1 MTNKRVRIF
10 FVWIALLVLALP
22 AKAQQRFFNL
32 TADEVKVDSVLPHF
46 LYSIPLPENYQDS
59 VYTVSVK
66 YPEYM
71 DMTVSDVANYNRISG
86 AALPSQVP
94 LSQNISVSRRKGYL
108 VASFC
113 PLVFR
118 NNKYQMLVSFM
129 LDVKAKAVKNSVL
142 RQRKNDKAYASA
154 ADIYAEH
161 SLLASGK
168 WAKIRVSSSGVYQLT
183 EATVRQ
189 AGFSNIN
196 KVKIYGYGGNLQ
208 NEALYAN
215 DLARTDDLKEV
226 PQCVVGG
233 KHLFYA
239 KGPVSWTSNSSTV
252 RRRNPYS
259 DYGYYFITQS
269 DEEPATVDSATF
281 VSSFYPSPDDYH
293 SLYEVDGY
301 SWYNGGRN
309 LFDPTPISVGGSQQ
323 VVITNTTGS
332 QKGRLTVNVSAGG
345 TNQIRIQLNGKDIG
359 TLNVRILDYCKAG
372 QDSGTYLLDNLK
384 VDGGKDTIT
393 IQNVSGETARLDYVS
408 MAWEKAIP
416 LPNLSGSHPAATYVK
431 NIANQDL
438 HADGQADLVIIIP
451 ASRTLLKQAQRLK
464 EFHESHDGM
473 RVNIVAADQLYNEFS
488 SGTPDANA
496 YRRYLRMLQD
506 RAATE
511 ADMPKYLLLFG
522 DCVWDN
528 RMLTADCKRF
538 DPDDYLLVYESE
550 NSFSE
555 TVCYAGDSWMG
566 ILAEGA
572 GSDAR
577 RELQDVGVGRFPV
590 TTVAE
595 AKIMVDKT
603 INYSKNQ
610 NGGAWQNTIMFMG
623 DDGNDNIHMK
633 DVDSVANSVGRDY
646 PNFLIKKVMW
656 DAYTRESS
664 ATGNTYPEVSKI
676 IRQQQAN
683 GALVMDYGGHG
694 NATLISH
701 ESVLGLSD
709 FSESRTSNLPLWVT
723 AACDI
728 MAFDGVTETIG
739 EAAVLNEKGGAVAF
753 YGTART
759 VFTSANKYINHAFMK
774 RVLSL
779 QDGKPI
785 ALGEAHRLAQN
796 DVMLGTNR
804 YPTPTREDP
813 NKTSPEQDNTE
824 NHLQYSLLGDP
835 ALSLNLPTAQV
846 VVDEIDG
853 VAVGSG
859 TMPTVK
865 AGSVIK
871 MKGHVAGVEGFN
883 GVVTATVR
891 DTQEEITCK
900 LNNTSND
907 GAEVAFKY
915 LDRTKTLYHGSDSI
929 RNSSFE
935 LTFAVPKDINYADG
949 QGMINLYALN
959 TDKTIRANGS
969 CDQFIVGGSAEAK
982 NDSVGPSIYCYLN
995 SPSFVDGG
1003 NVNGTP
1009 YFVAEIKDKDG
1020 INAAGSGIGH
1030 DLQLVIDG
1038 DMAKTYTL
1046 NNNFSYDFG
1055 TYTSGSTFY
1064 SIPELEEGP
1073 HRLQFRAWDIQNNS
1087 STAVLHFNVVKGLRP
1102 QLFNIGVTNNPAR
1115 TSTTFIISHDR
1126 MESNMDV
1133 VIELFDAAGRQMW
1146 RHAESGV
1153 SATGNYT
1160 VDWDLSVDGGRPL
1173 QMASISI
1180 VSKCRRKAAAMC
1192 RRRRSSLSSATDK
1205 TGDKTITELL

>member
-108 VASFC
+108 VVSFC

-183 EATVRQ
+183 DATVRQ

-345 TNQIRIQLNGKDIG
+345 NNQIRILLNGKELG
-359 TLNVRILDYCKAG
+359 TLNVPILQYCKAG
-372 QDSGTYLLDNLK
+372 QVGGTYSLDNLRI
-384 VDGGKDTIT
+384 DAKDTVT
-393 IQNVSGETARLDYVS
+393 IVNVSGETARLDYVS

-464 EFHESHDGM
+464 ELHESHDGM

-694 NATLISH
+694 SATLISH

-728 MAFDGVTETIG
+728 MPFDGVTETIG
-739 EAAVLNEKGGAVAF
+739 ESAVLNEKGGAVAF

-900 LNNTSND
+900 LNNTSGD

-1003 NVNGTP
+1003 NVNSTP

-1173 QMASISI
+1173 QTGVYLYRVKVSSEGSSY
-1180 VSKCRRKAAAMC
+1180 VSKTKKLIVISNR
-1192 RRRRSSLSSATDK
+1192 
-1205 TGDKTITELL
+1205 

>member
-108 VASFC
+108 VVSFC

-183 EATVRQ
+183 DATVRQ

-345 TNQIRIQLNGKDIG
+345 NNQIRILLNGKELG
-359 TLNVRILDYCKAG
+359 TLNVPILQYCKAG
-372 QDSGTYLLDNLK
+372 QVGGTYSLDNLRI
-384 VDGGKDTIT
+384 DAKDTVT
-393 IQNVSGETARLDYVS
+393 IVNVSGETARLDYVS

-728 MAFDGVTETIG
+728 MPFDGVTETIG
-739 EAAVLNEKGGAVAF
+739 ESAVLNEKGGAVAF

-813 NKTSPEQDNTE
+813 NKTSPEQDNSE

-900 LNNTSND
+900 LNNTSGD

-929 RNSSFE
+929 RNGQFE

-1003 NVNGTP
+1003 NVNSTP

-1146 RHAESGV
+1146 RHAENGV

-1173 QMASISI
+1173 QTGVYLYRVKVSSEGSSY
-1180 VSKCRRKAAAMC
+1180 VSKTKKLIVISNR
-1192 RRRRSSLSSATDK
+1192 
-1205 TGDKTITELL
+1205 

>member
-108 VASFC
+108 VVSFC

-183 EATVRQ
+183 DATVRQ

-345 TNQIRIQLNGKDIG
+345 NNQIRILLNGKELG
-359 TLNVRILDYCKAG
+359 TLNVPILQYCKAG

-538 DPDDYLLVYESE
+538 DPDDFLLVYESE

-728 MAFDGVTETIG
+728 MPFDGVTETIG

-900 LNNTSND
+900 LNNTSGD

-929 RNSSFE
+929 RNGQFE

-1003 NVNGTP
+1003 NVNSTP

-1173 QMASISI
+1173 QTGVYLYRVKVSSEGSSY
-1180 VSKCRRKAAAMC
+1180 VSKTKKLIVISNR
-1192 RRRRSSLSSATDK
+1192 
-1205 TGDKTITELL
+1205 

>member
-108 VASFC
+108 VVSFC

-183 EATVRQ
+183 DATVRQ

-345 TNQIRIQLNGKDIG
+345 NNQIRILLNGKELG
-359 TLNVRILDYCKAG
+359 TLNVPILQYCKAG
-372 QDSGTYLLDNLK
+372 QVGGTYSLDNLRI
-384 VDGGKDTIT
+384 DAKDTVT
-393 IQNVSGETARLDYVS
+393 IVNVSGETARLDYVS

-538 DPDDYLLVYESE
+538 DPDDFLLVYESE

-728 MAFDGVTETIG
+728 MPFDGVTETIG
-739 EAAVLNEKGGAVAF
+739 ESAVLNEKGGAVAF

-900 LNNTSND
+900 LNNTSGD

-1003 NVNGTP
+1003 NVNSTP

-1173 QMASISI
+1173 QTGVYLYRVKVSSEGSSY
-1180 VSKCRRKAAAMC
+1180 VSKTKKLIVISNR
-1192 RRRRSSLSSATDK
+1192 
-1205 TGDKTITELL
+1205 

>member
-108 VASFC
+108 VVSFC

-183 EATVRQ
+183 DATVRQ

-345 TNQIRIQLNGKDIG
+345 NNQIRILLNGKELG
-359 TLNVRILDYCKAG
+359 TLNVPILQYCKAG
-372 QDSGTYLLDNLK
+372 QVGGTYSLDNLRI
-384 VDGGKDTIT
+384 DAKDTVT
-393 IQNVSGETARLDYVS
+393 IVNVSGETARLDYVS

-538 DPDDYLLVYESE
+538 DPDDFLLVYESE

-728 MAFDGVTETIG
+728 MPFDGVTETIG
-739 EAAVLNEKGGAVAF
+739 ESAVLNEKGGAVAF

-891 DTQEEITCK
+891 DTREEITCK
-900 LNNTSND
+900 LNNTSGD

-1003 NVNGTP
+1003 NVNSTP

-1173 QMASISI
+1173 QTGVYLYRVKVSSEGSSY
-1180 VSKCRRKAAAMC
+1180 VSKTKKLIVISNR
-1192 RRRRSSLSSATDK
+1192 
-1205 TGDKTITELL
+1205 

>member
-345 TNQIRIQLNGKDIG
+345 NNQIRILLNGKDIG

-451 ASRTLLKQAQRLK
+451 ASRTLLKQAQHLK

-900 LNNTSND
+900 LNNTSGD

-1003 NVNGTP
+1003 NVNSTP

-1173 QMASISI
+1173 QTGVYLYRVKVSSEGSSY
-1180 VSKCRRKAAAMC
+1180 VSKTKKLIVISNR
-1192 RRRRSSLSSATDK
+1192 
-1205 TGDKTITELL
+1205 

>member
-108 VASFC
+108 VVSFC

-183 EATVRQ
+183 DATVRQ

-345 TNQIRIQLNGKDIG
+345 NNQIRILLNGKELG
-359 TLNVRILDYCKAG
+359 TLNVPILQYCKAG
-372 QDSGTYLLDNLK
+372 QVGGTYSLDNLRI
-384 VDGGKDTIT
+384 DAKDTVT
-393 IQNVSGETARLDYVS
+393 IVNVSGETARLDYVS

-728 MAFDGVTETIG
+728 MPFDGVTETIG
-739 EAAVLNEKGGAVAF
+739 ESAVLNEKGGAVAF

-813 NKTSPEQDNTE
+813 NKTSPEQDNSE

-891 DTQEEITCK
+891 DTREEITCK
-900 LNNTSND
+900 LNNTSGD

-929 RNSSFE
+929 RNGQFE

-1003 NVNGTP
+1003 NVNSTP

-1173 QMASISI
+1173 QTGVYLYRVKVSSEGSSY
-1180 VSKCRRKAAAMC
+1180 VSKTKKLIVISNR
-1192 RRRRSSLSSATDK
+1192 
-1205 TGDKTITELL
+1205 

>member
-108 VASFC
+108 VVSFC

-161 SLLASGK
+161 SLLATGK

-183 EATVRQ
+183 DATVRQ

-345 TNQIRIQLNGKDIG
+345 NNQIRILLNGKELG
-359 TLNVRILDYCKAG
+359 TLNVPILQYCKAG
-372 QDSGTYLLDNLK
+372 QVGGTYSLDNLRI
-384 VDGGKDTIT
+384 DAKDTVT
-393 IQNVSGETARLDYVS
+393 IVNVSGETARLDYVS

-538 DPDDYLLVYESE
+538 DPDDFLLVYESE

-694 NATLISH
+694 SATLISH

-728 MAFDGVTETIG
+728 MPFDGVTETIG
-739 EAAVLNEKGGAVAF
+739 ESAVLNEKGGAVAF

-813 NKTSPEQDNTE
+813 NKTSPEQDNSE

-900 LNNTSND
+900 LNNTSGD
-907 GAEVAFKY
+907 GAEEAFKY

-1003 NVNGTP
+1003 NVNSTP

-1173 QMASISI
+1173 QTGVYLYRVKVSSEGSSY
-1180 VSKCRRKAAAMC
+1180 VSKTKKLIVISNR
-1192 RRRRSSLSSATDK
+1192 
-1205 TGDKTITELL
+1205 

>member
-108 VASFC
+108 VVSFC

-183 EATVRQ
+183 DATVRQ

-345 TNQIRIQLNGKDIG
+345 NNQIRILLNGKDIG

-538 DPDDYLLVYESE
+538 DPDDFLLVYESE

-555 TVCYAGDSWMG
+555 TSCYAGDSWMG

-728 MAFDGVTETIG
+728 MPFDGVTETIG

-891 DTQEEITCK
+891 DTREEITCK
-900 LNNTSND
+900 LNNTSGD
-907 GAEVAFKY
+907 GAEEAFKY

-929 RNSSFE
+929 RNGQFE

-1003 NVNGTP
+1003 NVNSTP

-1133 VIELFDAAGRQMW
+1133 VIELFDAAGRQIW

-1173 QMASISI
+1173 QTGVYLYRVKVSSEGSSY
-1180 VSKCRRKAAAMC
+1180 VSKTKKLIVISNR
-1192 RRRRSSLSSATDK
+1192 
-1205 TGDKTITELL
+1205 

>member
-183 EATVRQ
+183 DATVRQ

-359 TLNVRILDYCKAG
+359 TLNVPILDYCKAG

-538 DPDDYLLVYESE
+538 DPDDFLLVYESE

-623 DDGNDNIHMK
+623 DDGNDNIHMQ

-728 MAFDGVTETIG
+728 MPFDGVTETIG

-900 LNNTSND
+900 LNNTSGD

-1003 NVNGTP
+1003 NVNSTP

-1173 QMASISI
+1173 QTGVYLYRVKVSSEGSSY
-1180 VSKCRRKAAAMC
+1180 VSKTKKLIVISNR
-1192 RRRRSSLSSATDK
+1192 
-1205 TGDKTITELL
+1205 

>member
-10 FVWIALLVLALP
+10 FVWMALLVLALP

-183 EATVRQ
+183 DATVRQ

-332 QKGRLTVNVSAGG
+332 QKGCLTVNVSAGG
-345 TNQIRIQLNGKDIG
+345 TNKIRIQLNGKDIG
-359 TLNVRILDYCKAG
+359 TLNVPILDYCKAG

-393 IQNVSGETARLDYVS
+393 IQNVSGEIARLDYVS

-538 DPDDYLLVYESE
+538 DPDDFLLVYESE

-555 TVCYAGDSWMG
+555 TSCYAGDSWMG

-728 MAFDGVTETIG
+728 MPFDGVTETIG
-739 EAAVLNEKGGAVAF
+739 ESAVLNEKGGAVAF

-900 LNNTSND
+900 LNNTSGD

-929 RNSSFE
+929 RNGQFE

-949 QGMINLYALN
+949 QGMLNLYALN

-1003 NVNGTP
+1003 NVNSTP

-1146 RHAESGV
+1146 RHAENGV

-1173 QMASISI
+1173 QTGVYLYRVKVSSEGSSY
-1180 VSKCRRKAAAMC
+1180 VSKTKKLIVISNR
-1192 RRRRSSLSSATDK
+1192 
-1205 TGDKTITELL
+1205 

>member
-183 EATVRQ
+183 DATVRQ

-359 TLNVRILDYCKAG
+359 TLNVPILDYCKAG

-416 LPNLSGSHPAATYVK
+416 LSPLSGKHPAATYVK

-555 TVCYAGDSWMG
+555 TSCYAGDSWMG

-656 DAYTRESS
+656 DAYNRESS

-694 NATLISH
+694 SATLISH

-728 MAFDGVTETIG
+728 MPFDGVTETIG
-739 EAAVLNEKGGAVAF
+739 ESAVLNEKGGAVAF

-813 NKTSPEQDNTE
+813 NKTSPEQDNSE

-900 LNNTSND
+900 LNNTSGD

-959 TDKTIRANGS
+959 TDKTVRANGS

-1003 NVNGTP
+1003 NVNSTP

-1173 QMASISI
+1173 QTGVYLYRVKVSSEGSSY
-1180 VSKCRRKAAAMC
+1180 VSKTKKLIVISNR
-1192 RRRRSSLSSATDK
+1192 
-1205 TGDKTITELL
+1205 

>member
-183 EATVRQ
+183 DATVRQ

-359 TLNVRILDYCKAG
+359 TLNVPILDYCKAG

-416 LPNLSGSHPAATYVK
+416 LSPLSGKHPAATYVK

-538 DPDDYLLVYESE
+538 DPDDFLLVYESE

-664 ATGNTYPEVSKI
+664 AIGNTYPEVSKI

-900 LNNTSND
+900 LNNTSGD

-929 RNSSFE
+929 RNSNFE

-1003 NVNGTP
+1003 NVNSTP

-1173 QMASISI
+1173 QTGVYLYRVKVSSEGSSY
-1180 VSKCRRKAAAMC
+1180 VSKTKKLIVISNR
-1192 RRRRSSLSSATDK
+1192 
-1205 TGDKTITELL
+1205 

>member
-108 VASFC
+108 VVSFC

-345 TNQIRIQLNGKDIG
+345 NNQIRILLNGKELG
-359 TLNVRILDYCKAG
+359 TLNVPILQYCKAG
-372 QDSGTYLLDNLK
+372 QVGGTYSLDNLRI
-384 VDGGKDTIT
+384 DAKDTVT
-393 IQNVSGETARLDYVS
+393 IVNVSGETARLDYVS

-538 DPDDYLLVYESE
+538 DPDDFLLVYESE

-694 NATLISH
+694 SATLISH

-728 MAFDGVTETIG
+728 MPFDGVTETIG
-739 EAAVLNEKGGAVAF
+739 ESAVLNEKGGAVAF

-813 NKTSPEQDNTE
+813 NKTSPEQDNSE

-900 LNNTSND
+900 LNNTSGD

-929 RNSSFE
+929 RNGQFE

-1003 NVNGTP
+1003 NVNSTP

-1173 QMASISI
+1173 QTGVYLYRVKVSSEGSSY
-1180 VSKCRRKAAAMC
+1180 VSKTKKLIVISNR
-1192 RRRRSSLSSATDK
+1192 
-1205 TGDKTITELL
+1205 

>member
-108 VASFC
+108 VVSFC

-345 TNQIRIQLNGKDIG
+345 NNQIRILLNGKELG
-359 TLNVRILDYCKAG
+359 TLNVPILQYCKAG
-372 QDSGTYLLDNLK
+372 QVGGTYSLDNLRI
-384 VDGGKDTIT
+384 DAKDTVT
-393 IQNVSGETARLDYVS
+393 IVNVSGETARLDYVS

-694 NATLISH
+694 SATLISH

-728 MAFDGVTETIG
+728 MPFDGVTETIG
-739 EAAVLNEKGGAVAF
+739 ESAVLNEKGGAVAF

-813 NKTSPEQDNTE
+813 NKTSPEQDNSE

-891 DTQEEITCK
+891 DTREEITCK
-900 LNNTSND
+900 LNNTSGD

-929 RNSSFE
+929 RNGQFE

-1003 NVNGTP
+1003 NVNSTP

-1173 QMASISI
+1173 QTGVYLYRVKVSSEGSSY
-1180 VSKCRRKAAAMC
+1180 VSKTKKLIVISNR
-1192 RRRRSSLSSATDK
+1192 
-1205 TGDKTITELL
+1205 

>member
-108 VASFC
+108 VVSFC

-183 EATVRQ
+183 DATVRQ

-345 TNQIRIQLNGKDIG
+345 NNQIRILLNGKELG
-359 TLNVRILDYCKAG
+359 SLNVPILQYCKAG
-372 QDSGTYLLDNLK
+372 QVGGTYSLDNLRI
-384 VDGGKDTIT
+384 DAKDTVT
-393 IQNVSGETARLDYVS
+393 IVNVSGETARLDYVS

-464 EFHESHDGM
+464 EFHEIHDGM

-694 NATLISH
+694 SATLISH

-728 MAFDGVTETIG
+728 MPFDGVTETIG
-739 EAAVLNEKGGAVAF
+739 ESAVLNEKGGAVAF

-900 LNNTSND
+900 LNNTSGD

-929 RNSSFE
+929 RNGQFE

-1003 NVNGTP
+1003 NVNSTP

-1173 QMASISI
+1173 QTGVYLYRVKVSSEGSSY
-1180 VSKCRRKAAAMC
+1180 VSKTKKLIVISNR
-1192 RRRRSSLSSATDK
+1192 
-1205 TGDKTITELL
+1205 

>member
-161 SLLASGK
+161 SLLATGK

-359 TLNVRILDYCKAG
+359 TLNVPILDYCKAG

-538 DPDDYLLVYESE
+538 DPDDFLLVYESE

-785 ALGEAHRLAQN
+785 TLGEAHRLAQN

-1003 NVNGTP
+1003 NVNSTP

-1173 QMASISI
+1173 QTGVYLYRVKVSSEGSSY
-1180 VSKCRRKAAAMC
+1180 VSKTKKLIVISNR
-1192 RRRRSSLSSATDK
+1192 
-1205 TGDKTITELL
+1205 

>member
-183 EATVRQ
+183 DATVRQ

-345 TNQIRIQLNGKDIG
+345 NNQIRILLNGKELG
-359 TLNVRILDYCKAG
+359 TLNVPILQYCKAG
-372 QDSGTYLLDNLK
+372 QVGGTYSLDNLRI
-384 VDGGKDTIT
+384 DAKDTVT
-393 IQNVSGETARLDYVS
+393 IVNVSGETARLDYVS

-431 NIANQDL
+431 NTANQDL

-538 DPDDYLLVYESE
+538 DPDDFLLVYESE

-728 MAFDGVTETIG
+728 MPFDGVTETIG
-739 EAAVLNEKGGAVAF
+739 ESAVLNEKGGAVAF

-813 NKTSPEQDNTE
+813 NKTSPEQDNSE

-891 DTQEEITCK
+891 DTREEITCK
-900 LNNTSND
+900 LNNTSGD
-907 GAEVAFKY
+907 GAEEAFKY

-959 TDKTIRANGS
+959 TDKTVRANGS

-1003 NVNGTP
+1003 NVNSTP

-1087 STAVLHFNVVKGLRP
+1087 STAVLHFNVEKGLRP

-1173 QMASISI
+1173 QTGVYLYRVKVSSEGSSY
-1180 VSKCRRKAAAMC
+1180 VSKTKKLIVISNR
-1192 RRRRSSLSSATDK
+1192 
-1205 TGDKTITELL
+1205 

>member
-108 VASFC
+108 VVSFC

-183 EATVRQ
+183 DATVRQ

-345 TNQIRIQLNGKDIG
+345 NNQIRILLNGKELG
-359 TLNVRILDYCKAG
+359 TLDVPILQYCKAG
-372 QDSGTYLLDNLK
+372 QVGGTYSLDNLRI
-384 VDGGKDTIT
+384 DAKDTVT
-393 IQNVSGETARLDYVS
+393 IVNVSGETARLDYVS

-538 DPDDYLLVYESE
+538 DPDDFLLVYESE

-728 MAFDGVTETIG
+728 MPFDGVTETIG
-739 EAAVLNEKGGAVAF
+739 ESAVLNEKGGAVAF

-813 NKTSPEQDNTE
+813 NKTSPEQDNSE

-891 DTQEEITCK
+891 DTREEITCK
-900 LNNTSND
+900 LNNTSDD
-907 GAEVAFKY
+907 GAEEAFKY

-929 RNSSFE
+929 RNGQFE

-1003 NVNGTP
+1003 NVNSTP

-1173 QMASISI
+1173 QTGVYLYRVKVSSEGSSY
-1180 VSKCRRKAAAMC
+1180 VSKTKKLIVISNR
-1192 RRRRSSLSSATDK
+1192 
-1205 TGDKTITELL
+1205 

>member
-108 VASFC
+108 VVSFC

-183 EATVRQ
+183 DATVRQ

-345 TNQIRIQLNGKDIG
+345 NNQIRILLNGKELG
-359 TLNVRILDYCKAG
+359 TLNVPILQYCKAG

-538 DPDDYLLVYESE
+538 DPDDFLLVYESE

-694 NATLISH
+694 SATLISH

-728 MAFDGVTETIG
+728 MPFDGVTETIG
-739 EAAVLNEKGGAVAF
+739 ESAVLNEKGGAVAF

-813 NKTSPEQDNTE
+813 NKTSPEQDNSE

-900 LNNTSND
+900 LNNTSGD

-929 RNSSFE
+929 RNGQFE

-1003 NVNGTP
+1003 NVNSTP

-1173 QMASISI
+1173 QTGVYLYRVKVSSEGSSY
-1180 VSKCRRKAAAMC
+1180 VSKTKKLIVISNR
-1192 RRRRSSLSSATDK
+1192 
-1205 TGDKTITELL
+1205 

>member
-108 VASFC
+108 VVSFC

-183 EATVRQ
+183 DATVRQ

-345 TNQIRIQLNGKDIG
+345 NNQIRILLNGKELG
-359 TLNVRILDYCKAG
+359 TLNVPILQYCKAG
-372 QDSGTYLLDNLK
+372 QVGGTYSLDNLRI
-384 VDGGKDTIT
+384 DAKDTVT
-393 IQNVSGETARLDYVS
+393 IVNVSGETARLDYVS

-694 NATLISH
+694 SATLISH

-728 MAFDGVTETIG
+728 MPFDGVTETIG
-739 EAAVLNEKGGAVAF
+739 ESAVLNEKGGAVAF

-813 NKTSPEQDNTE
+813 NKTSPEQDNSE

-900 LNNTSND
+900 LNNTSGD
-907 GAEVAFKY
+907 GAEEAFKY

-1003 NVNGTP
+1003 NVNSTP

-1173 QMASISI
+1173 QTGVYLYRVKVSSEGSSY
-1180 VSKCRRKAAAMC
+1180 VSKTKKLIVISNR
-1192 RRRRSSLSSATDK
+1192 
-1205 TGDKTITELL
+1205 

>member
-183 EATVRQ
+183 DATVRQ

-359 TLNVRILDYCKAG
+359 TLNVPILDYCKAG

-538 DPDDYLLVYESE
+538 DPDDFLLVYESE

-728 MAFDGVTETIG
+728 MPFDGVTETIG

-900 LNNTSND
+900 LNNTSGD
-907 GAEVAFKY
+907 GAEEAFKY

-1003 NVNGTP
+1003 NVNSTP

-1173 QMASISI
+1173 QTGVYLYRVKVSSEGSSY
-1180 VSKCRRKAAAMC
+1180 VSKTKKLIVISNR
-1192 RRRRSSLSSATDK
+1192 
-1205 TGDKTITELL
+1205 

>member
-108 VASFC
+108 VVSFC

-183 EATVRQ
+183 DATVRQ

-345 TNQIRIQLNGKDIG
+345 NNQIRILLNGKELG
-359 TLNVRILDYCKAG
+359 TLNVPILQYCKAG
-372 QDSGTYLLDNLK
+372 QVGGTYSLDNLK

-656 DAYTRESS
+656 DAYNRESS

-728 MAFDGVTETIG
+728 MPFDGVTETIG
-739 EAAVLNEKGGAVAF
+739 ESAVLNEKGGAVAF

-900 LNNTSND
+900 LNNTSGD
-907 GAEVAFKY
+907 GAEEAFKY

-929 RNSSFE
+929 RNGQFE

-1003 NVNGTP
+1003 NVNSTP

-1173 QMASISI
+1173 QTGVYLYRVKVSSEGSSY
-1180 VSKCRRKAAAMC
+1180 VSKTKKLIVISNR
-1192 RRRRSSLSSATDK
+1192 
-1205 TGDKTITELL
+1205 

>member
-1 MTNKRVRIF
+1 
-10 FVWIALLVLALP
+10 
-22 AKAQQRFFNL
+22 
-32 TADEVKVDSVLPHF
+32 
-46 LYSIPLPENYQDS
+46 
-59 VYTVSVK
+59 
-66 YPEYM
+66 
-71 DMTVSDVANYNRISG
+71 
-86 AALPSQVP
+86 
-94 LSQNISVSRRKGYL
+94 
-108 VASFC
+108 
-113 PLVFR
+113 
-118 NNKYQMLVSFM
+118 
-129 LDVKAKAVKNSVL
+129 
-142 RQRKNDKAYASA
+142 
-154 ADIYAEH
+154 
-161 SLLASGK
+161 
-168 WAKIRVSSSGVYQLT
+168 
-183 EATVRQ
+183 
-189 AGFSNIN
+189 
-196 KVKIYGYGGNLQ
+196 
-208 NEALYAN
+208 
-215 DLARTDDLKEV
+215 
-226 PQCVVGG
+226 
-233 KHLFYA
+233 
-239 KGPVSWTSNSSTV
+239 
-252 RRRNPYS
+252 
-259 DYGYYFITQS
+259 
-269 DEEPATVDSATF
+269 
-281 VSSFYPSPDDYH
+281 
-293 SLYEVDGY
+293 
-301 SWYNGGRN
+301 
-309 LFDPTPISVGGSQQ
+309 
-323 VVITNTTGS
+323 
-332 QKGRLTVNVSAGG
+332 
-345 TNQIRIQLNGKDIG
+345 
-359 TLNVRILDYCKAG
+359 
-372 QDSGTYLLDNLK
+372 
-384 VDGGKDTIT
+384 
-393 IQNVSGETARLDYVS
+393 
-408 MAWEKAIP
+408 
-416 LPNLSGSHPAATYVK
+416 
-431 NIANQDL
+431 
-438 HADGQADLVIIIP
+438 
-451 ASRTLLKQAQRLK
+451 
-464 EFHESHDGM
+464 
-473 RVNIVAADQLYNEFS
+473 
-488 SGTPDANA
+488 
-496 YRRYLRMLQD
+496 
-506 RAATE
+506 
-511 ADMPKYLLLFG
+511 
-522 DCVWDN
+522 
-528 RMLTADCKRF
+528 
-538 DPDDYLLVYESE
+538 
-550 NSFSE
+550 
-555 TVCYAGDSWMG
+555 
-566 ILAEGA
+566 
-572 GSDAR
+572 
-577 RELQDVGVGRFPV
+577 
-590 TTVAE
+590 
-595 AKIMVDKT
+595 
-603 INYSKNQ
+603 
-610 NGGAWQNTIMFMG
+610 
-623 DDGNDNIHMK
+623 
-633 DVDSVANSVGRDY
+633 
-646 PNFLIKKVMW
+646 
-656 DAYTRESS
+656 
-664 ATGNTYPEVSKI
+664 
-676 IRQQQAN
+676 
-683 GALVMDYGGHG
+683 MDYGGHG
-694 NATLISH
+694 SATLISH

-728 MAFDGVTETIG
+728 MPFDGVTETIG
-739 EAAVLNEKGGAVAF
+739 ESAVLNEKGGAVAF

-900 LNNTSND
+900 LNNTSGD
-907 GAEVAFKY
+907 GAEEAFKY

-959 TDKTIRANGS
+959 TDKTVRANGS

-1003 NVNGTP
+1003 NVNSTP

-1146 RHAESGV
+1146 RHAENGV

-1173 QMASISI
+1173 QTGVYLYRVKVSSEGSSY
-1180 VSKCRRKAAAMC
+1180 VSKTKKLIVISNR
-1192 RRRRSSLSSATDK
+1192 
-1205 TGDKTITELL
+1205 

>member
-900 LNNTSND
+900 LNTSND

-1173 QMASISI
+1173 QTGVYLYRVKVSSEGSSY
-1180 VSKCRRKAAAMC
+1180 VSKTKKLIVISNR
-1192 RRRRSSLSSATDK
+1192 
-1205 TGDKTITELL
+1205 

>member
-108 VASFC
+108 VVSFC

-183 EATVRQ
+183 EATVLQ

-345 TNQIRIQLNGKDIG
+345 NNQIRILLNGKDIG

-694 NATLISH
+694 SATLISH

-728 MAFDGVTETIG
+728 MPFDGVTETIG
-739 EAAVLNEKGGAVAF
+739 ESAVLNEKGGAVAF

-813 NKTSPEQDNTE
+813 NKTSPEQDNSE

-853 VAVGSG
+853 VAVGSE

-891 DTQEEITCK
+891 DTREEITCK
-900 LNNTSND
+900 LNNTSGD

-929 RNSSFE
+929 RNGQFE

-1003 NVNGTP
+1003 NVNSTP

-1173 QMASISI
+1173 QTGVYLYRVKVSSEGSSY
-1180 VSKCRRKAAAMC
+1180 VSKTKKLIVISNR
-1192 RRRRSSLSSATDK
+1192 
-1205 TGDKTITELL
+1205 

>member
-108 VASFC
+108 VVSFC

-345 TNQIRIQLNGKDIG
+345 NNQIRILLNGKELG
-359 TLNVRILDYCKAG
+359 TLNVPILQYCKAG
-372 QDSGTYLLDNLK
+372 QVGGTYSLDNLRI
-384 VDGGKDTIT
+384 DAKDTVT
-393 IQNVSGETARLDYVS
+393 IVNVSGETARLDYVS

-538 DPDDYLLVYESE
+538 DPDDFLLVYESE

-694 NATLISH
+694 SATLISH

-728 MAFDGVTETIG
+728 MPFDGVTETIG
-739 EAAVLNEKGGAVAF
+739 ESAVLNEKGGAVAF

-891 DTQEEITCK
+891 DTREEITCK
-900 LNNTSND
+900 LNNTSGD

-929 RNSSFE
+929 RNGQFE

-1003 NVNGTP
+1003 NVNSTP

-1133 VIELFDAAGRQMW
+1133 VIELFDAAGRQIW

-1173 QMASISI
+1173 QTGVYLYRVKVSSEGSSY
-1180 VSKCRRKAAAMC
+1180 VSKTKKLIVISNR
-1192 RRRRSSLSSATDK
+1192 
-1205 TGDKTITELL
+1205 

>member
-323 VVITNTTGS
+323 VLITNTTGS

-345 TNQIRIQLNGKDIG
+345 NNQIRILLNGKELG

-1115 TSTTFIISHDR
+1115 TSITFIISHDR

-1173 QMASISI
+1173 QTGVYLYRVKVSSEGSSY
-1180 VSKCRRKAAAMC
+1180 VSKTKKLIVISNR
-1192 RRRRSSLSSATDK
+1192 
-1205 TGDKTITELL
+1205 

>member
-94 LSQNISVSRRKGYL
+94 LSQHISVSRRKGYL
-108 VASFC
+108 VVSFC

-183 EATVRQ
+183 DATVRQ

-345 TNQIRIQLNGKDIG
+345 NNQIRILLNGKDIG
-359 TLNVRILDYCKAG
+359 TLNVPILDYCKAG

-438 HADGQADLVIIIP
+438 HADGQADLVIIVP
-451 ASRTLLKQAQRLK
+451 SSGALLKQAQRLK

-538 DPDDYLLVYESE
+538 DPDDFLLVYESE

-694 NATLISH
+694 SATLISH

-728 MAFDGVTETIG
+728 MPFDGVTETIG
-739 EAAVLNEKGGAVAF
+739 ESAVLNEKGGAVAF

-813 NKTSPEQDNTE
+813 NKTSPEQDNSE
-824 NHLQYSLLGDP
+824 NHLQYLLLGDP

-900 LNNTSND
+900 LNNTSGD

-1003 NVNGTP
+1003 NVNSTP

-1146 RHAESGV
+1146 RHAENGV

-1173 QMASISI
+1173 QTGVYLYRVKVSSEGSSY
-1180 VSKCRRKAAAMC
+1180 VSKTKKLIVISNR
-1192 RRRRSSLSSATDK
+1192 
-1205 TGDKTITELL
+1205 

>member
-108 VASFC
+108 VVSFC

-183 EATVRQ
+183 DATVRQ

-226 PQCVVGG
+226 PQCIVGG

-345 TNQIRIQLNGKDIG
+345 NNQIRILLNGKELG
-359 TLNVRILDYCKAG
+359 TLNVPILQYCKAG
-372 QDSGTYLLDNLK
+372 QVGGTYSLDNLRI
-384 VDGGKDTIT
+384 DAKDTVT
-393 IQNVSGETARLDYVS
+393 IVNVSGETARLDYVS

-464 EFHESHDGM
+464 ELHESHDGM

-603 INYSKNQ
+603 INYIKNQ

-694 NATLISH
+694 SATLISH

-813 NKTSPEQDNTE
+813 NKTSPEQDNSE

-891 DTQEEITCK
+891 DTREEITCK
-900 LNNTSND
+900 LNNTSGD
-907 GAEVAFKY
+907 GAEEAFKY

-1003 NVNGTP
+1003 NVNSTP

-1173 QMASISI
+1173 QTGVYLYRVKVSSEGSSY
-1180 VSKCRRKAAAMC
+1180 VSKTKKLIVISNR
-1192 RRRRSSLSSATDK
+1192 
-1205 TGDKTITELL
+1205 

>member
-108 VASFC
+108 VVSFC

-161 SLLASGK
+161 SLLATGK

-183 EATVRQ
+183 DATVRQ

-345 TNQIRIQLNGKDIG
+345 NNQIRILLNGKELG
-359 TLNVRILDYCKAG
+359 TLNVPILQYCKAG
-372 QDSGTYLLDNLK
+372 QVGGTYSLDNLRI
-384 VDGGKDTIT
+384 DAKDTVT
-393 IQNVSGETARLDYVS
+393 IVNVSGETARLDYVS

-555 TVCYAGDSWMG
+555 TSCYAGDSWMG

-728 MAFDGVTETIG
+728 MPFDGVTETIG
-739 EAAVLNEKGGAVAF
+739 ESAVLNEKGGAVAF

-813 NKTSPEQDNTE
+813 NKTSPEQDNSE

-900 LNNTSND
+900 LNNTSGD
-907 GAEVAFKY
+907 GAEEAFKY

-1003 NVNGTP
+1003 NVNSTP

-1173 QMASISI
+1173 QTGVYLYRVKVSSEGSSY
-1180 VSKCRRKAAAMC
+1180 VSKTKKLIVISNR
-1192 RRRRSSLSSATDK
+1192 
-1205 TGDKTITELL
+1205 

>member
-108 VASFC
+108 VVSFC

-183 EATVRQ
+183 DATVRQ

-226 PQCVVGG
+226 PQCIVGG

-345 TNQIRIQLNGKDIG
+345 NNQIRILLNGKELG
-359 TLNVRILDYCKAG
+359 TLNVPILQYCKAG
-372 QDSGTYLLDNLK
+372 QVGGTYSLDNLRI
-384 VDGGKDTIT
+384 DAKDTVT
-393 IQNVSGETARLDYVS
+393 IVNVSGETARLDYVS

-555 TVCYAGDSWMG
+555 TSCYAGDSWMG

-694 NATLISH
+694 SATLISH

-728 MAFDGVTETIG
+728 MPFDGVTETIG
-739 EAAVLNEKGGAVAF
+739 ESAVLNEKGGAVAF

-813 NKTSPEQDNTE
+813 NKTSPEQDNSE

-891 DTQEEITCK
+891 DTREEITCK
-900 LNNTSND
+900 LNNTSDD
-907 GAEVAFKY
+907 GAEEAFKY

-1003 NVNGTP
+1003 NVNSTP

-1133 VIELFDAAGRQMW
+1133 VIELFDAAGRQIW

-1173 QMASISI
+1173 QTGVYLYRVKVSSEGSSY
-1180 VSKCRRKAAAMC
+1180 VSKTKKLIVISNR
-1192 RRRRSSLSSATDK
+1192 
-1205 TGDKTITELL
+1205 

>member
-108 VASFC
+108 VVSFC

-183 EATVRQ
+183 DATVRQ

-345 TNQIRIQLNGKDIG
+345 NNQIRILLNGKELG
-359 TLNVRILDYCKAG
+359 TLNVPILQYCKAG
-372 QDSGTYLLDNLK
+372 QVGGTYSLDNLRI
-384 VDGGKDTIT
+384 DAKDTVT
-393 IQNVSGETARLDYVS
+393 IVNVSGETARLDYVS

-538 DPDDYLLVYESE
+538 DPDDFLLVYESE

-728 MAFDGVTETIG
+728 MPFDGVTETIG

-900 LNNTSND
+900 LNNTSGD

-929 RNSSFE
+929 RNGQFE

-1003 NVNGTP
+1003 NVNSTP

-1173 QMASISI
+1173 QTGVYLYRVKVSSEGSSY
-1180 VSKCRRKAAAMC
+1180 VSKTKKLIVISNR
-1192 RRRRSSLSSATDK
+1192 
-1205 TGDKTITELL
+1205 

>member
-108 VASFC
+108 VVSFC

-161 SLLASGK
+161 SLLATGK

-183 EATVRQ
+183 DATVRQ

-345 TNQIRIQLNGKDIG
+345 NNQIRILLNGKELG
-359 TLNVRILDYCKAG
+359 TLNVPILQYCKAG
-372 QDSGTYLLDNLK
+372 QVGGTYSLDNLRI
-384 VDGGKDTIT
+384 DAKDTVT
-393 IQNVSGETARLDYVS
+393 IVNVSGETARLDYVS

-438 HADGQADLVIIIP
+438 HTDGQADLVIIIP

-538 DPDDYLLVYESE
+538 DPDDFLLVYESE

-694 NATLISH
+694 SATLISH

-728 MAFDGVTETIG
+728 MPFDGVTETIG
-739 EAAVLNEKGGAVAF
+739 ESAVLNEKGGAVAF

-891 DTQEEITCK
+891 DTREEITCK
-900 LNNTSND
+900 LNNTSGD
-907 GAEVAFKY
+907 GAEEAFKY

-1003 NVNGTP
+1003 NVNSTP

-1173 QMASISI
+1173 QTGVYLYRVRVSSEGSSY
-1180 VSKCRRKAAAMC
+1180 VSKTKKLIVISNR
-1192 RRRRSSLSSATDK
+1192 
-1205 TGDKTITELL
+1205 

>member
-183 EATVRQ
+183 DATVRQ

-359 TLNVRILDYCKAG
+359 TLNVPILDYCKAG

-416 LPNLSGSHPAATYVK
+416 LSPLSGKHPAATYVK

-538 DPDDYLLVYESE
+538 DPDDFLLVYESE

-728 MAFDGVTETIG
+728 MPFDGVTETIG
-739 EAAVLNEKGGAVAF
+739 ESAVLNEKGGAVAF

-900 LNNTSND
+900 LNNTSGD

-1003 NVNGTP
+1003 NVNSTP

-1146 RHAESGV
+1146 RHAENGV

-1173 QMASISI
+1173 QTGVYLYRVKVSSEGSSY
-1180 VSKCRRKAAAMC
+1180 VSKTKKLIVISNR
-1192 RRRRSSLSSATDK
+1192 
-1205 TGDKTITELL
+1205 

>member
-108 VASFC
+108 VVSFC

-161 SLLASGK
+161 SLLATGK

-183 EATVRQ
+183 DATVRQ

-345 TNQIRIQLNGKDIG
+345 NNQIRILLNGKELG
-359 TLNVRILDYCKAG
+359 TLNVPILQYCKAG
-372 QDSGTYLLDNLK
+372 QVGGTYSLDNLRI
-384 VDGGKDTIT
+384 DAKDTVT
-393 IQNVSGETARLDYVS
+393 IVNVSGEIARLDYVS

-538 DPDDYLLVYESE
+538 DPDDFLLVYESE

-694 NATLISH
+694 SATLISH

-728 MAFDGVTETIG
+728 MPFDGVTETIG
-739 EAAVLNEKGGAVAF
+739 ESAVLNEKGGAVAF

-813 NKTSPEQDNTE
+813 NKTSPEQDNSE

-900 LNNTSND
+900 LNNTSGD
-907 GAEVAFKY
+907 GAEEAFKY
-915 LDRTKTLYHGSDSI
+915 LDRTKMLYHGSDSI

-959 TDKTIRANGS
+959 TDKTVRANGS

-1003 NVNGTP
+1003 NVNSTP

-1133 VIELFDAAGRQMW
+1133 VIELFDAAGRQIW

-1173 QMASISI
+1173 QTGVYLYRVKVSSEGSSY
-1180 VSKCRRKAAAMC
+1180 VSKTKKLIVISNR
-1192 RRRRSSLSSATDK
+1192 
-1205 TGDKTITELL
+1205 

>member
-108 VASFC
+108 VVSFC

-239 KGPVSWTSNSSTV
+239 KGPVSWPSNSLTV

-269 DEEPATVDSATF
+269 DEEPVTVDSATF

-345 TNQIRIQLNGKDIG
+345 NNQIRILLNGKELG
-359 TLNVRILDYCKAG
+359 TLNVPILQYCKAG
-372 QDSGTYLLDNLK
+372 QVGGTYSLDNLK

-393 IQNVSGETARLDYVS
+393 IQNVSGEIARLDYVS

-538 DPDDYLLVYESE
+538 DPDDFLLVYESE

-656 DAYTRESS
+656 DAYNRESS

-694 NATLISH
+694 SATLISH

-728 MAFDGVTETIG
+728 MPFDGVTETIG
-739 EAAVLNEKGGAVAF
+739 ESAVLNEKGGAVAF

-900 LNNTSND
+900 LNNTSGD
-907 GAEVAFKY
+907 GAEEAFKY

-929 RNSSFE
+929 RNGQFE

-1003 NVNGTP
+1003 NVNSTP

-1046 NNNFSYDFG
+1046 NNNFCYDFG

-1133 VIELFDAAGRQMW
+1133 VIELFDAAGRQIW

-1173 QMASISI
+1173 QTGVYLYRVKVSSEGSSY
-1180 VSKCRRKAAAMC
+1180 VSKTKKLIVISNR
-1192 RRRRSSLSSATDK
+1192 
-1205 TGDKTITELL
+1205 

>member
-108 VASFC
+108 VVSFC

-183 EATVRQ
+183 DATVRQ

-345 TNQIRIQLNGKDIG
+345 NNQIRILLNGKELG
-359 TLNVRILDYCKAG
+359 TLNVPILQYCKAG

-451 ASRTLLKQAQRLK
+451 ASRTLLKQALRLK

-473 RVNIVAADQLYNEFS
+473 RVNIVATDQLYNEFS

-694 NATLISH
+694 SATLISH

-728 MAFDGVTETIG
+728 MPFDGVTETIG
-739 EAAVLNEKGGAVAF
+739 ESAVLNEKGGAVAF

-900 LNNTSND
+900 LNNTSGD

-929 RNSSFE
+929 RNGQFE

-1003 NVNGTP
+1003 NVNSTP

-1146 RHAESGV
+1146 RHAENGV

-1173 QMASISI
+1173 QTGVYLYRVKVSSEGSSY
-1180 VSKCRRKAAAMC
+1180 VSKTKKLIVISNR
-1192 RRRRSSLSSATDK
+1192 
-1205 TGDKTITELL
+1205 

>member
-108 VASFC
+108 VVSFC

-183 EATVRQ
+183 DATVRQ

-345 TNQIRIQLNGKDIG
+345 NNQIRILLNGKELG
-359 TLNVRILDYCKAG
+359 TLNVPILQYCKAG
-372 QDSGTYLLDNLK
+372 QVGGTYSLDNLRI
-384 VDGGKDTIT
+384 DAKDTVT
-393 IQNVSGETARLDYVS
+393 IVNVSGETARLDYVS

-538 DPDDYLLVYESE
+538 DPDDFLLVYESE

-728 MAFDGVTETIG
+728 MPFDGVTETIG

-813 NKTSPEQDNTE
+813 NKTSPEQDNSE

-900 LNNTSND
+900 LNNTSGD

-929 RNSSFE
+929 RNGQFE

-1003 NVNGTP
+1003 NVNSTP

-1173 QMASISI
+1173 QTGVYLYRVKVSSEGSSY
-1180 VSKCRRKAAAMC
+1180 VSKTKKLIVISNR
-1192 RRRRSSLSSATDK
+1192 
-1205 TGDKTITELL
+1205 

>member
-108 VASFC
+108 VVSFC

-183 EATVRQ
+183 DATVRQ

-345 TNQIRIQLNGKDIG
+345 NNQIRILLNGKELG
-359 TLNVRILDYCKAG
+359 TLNVPILQYCKAG
-372 QDSGTYLLDNLK
+372 QVGGTYSLDNLRI
-384 VDGGKDTIT
+384 DAKDTVT
-393 IQNVSGETARLDYVS
+393 IVNVSGETARLDYVS

-728 MAFDGVTETIG
+728 MPFDGVTETIG
-739 EAAVLNEKGGAVAF
+739 ESAVLNEKGGAVAF

-900 LNNTSND
+900 LNNTSGD

-929 RNSSFE
+929 RNGQFE

-1003 NVNGTP
+1003 NVNSTP

-1173 QMASISI
+1173 QTGVYLYRVKVSSEGSSY
-1180 VSKCRRKAAAMC
+1180 VSKTKKLIVISNR
-1192 RRRRSSLSSATDK
+1192 
-1205 TGDKTITELL
+1205 